1 MLHFTVTSPERKIRM
16 MNLKSSAVEPSCWEK
31 ETVKSKAAW
40 IYKIWTNKNKTPVR
54 SYRRQMCLKCSL
66 IIKSE
71 SFLWLWNNQTFC
83 IFTWWKRN
91 TCFQNQSGTK
101 KKKPIQYVS
110 CCRYE
115 TLTSSSH
122 FTTLNL
128 LYLRTETCCLFMWLV
143 LKAGPELNTVFR
155 SWSCPTL

>member
-1 MLHFTVTSPERKIRM
+1 MLHSYGNWMLHFTVTSPERKIRM

-71 SFLWLWNNQTFC
+71 SFLTIRHFAFSLDEREILVFSINQE
-83 IFTWWKRN
+83 
-91 TCFQNQSGTK
+91 QK
-101 KKKPIQYVS
+101 KKANSVCFLLQIWDINKLQSLHNTKPFVPEN
-110 CCRYE
+110 R
-115 TLTSSSH
+115 
-122 FTTLNL
+122 NM
-128 LYLRTETCCLFMWLV
+128 LFIHV
-143 LKAGPELNTVFR
+143 TGSESR
-155 SWSCPTL
+155 SWAEHCI

>member
-71 SFLWLWNNQTFC
+71 SFLTIRHFAFSLDEREILVFSINQE
-83 IFTWWKRN
+83 
-91 TCFQNQSGTK
+91 QK